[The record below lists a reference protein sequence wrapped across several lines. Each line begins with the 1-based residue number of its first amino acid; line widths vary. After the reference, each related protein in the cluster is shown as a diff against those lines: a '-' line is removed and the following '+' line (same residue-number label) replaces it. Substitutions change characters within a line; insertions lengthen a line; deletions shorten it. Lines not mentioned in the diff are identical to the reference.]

1 MTAVRQKEIN
11 QRQQALLQ
19 MMLQKA
25 GLTKCQIY
33 TVAERRWVNAN
44 LDLLNA
50 EEKKEYADVLA
61 L

>member
-1 MTAVRQKEIN
+1 MTAIKQKEIN

-25 GLTKCQIY
+25 GLTKRQIY

-50 EEKKEYADVLA
+50 EEKREFADVLA

>member
-1 MTAVRQKEIN
+1 MTAIKQKEIN

-25 GLTKCQIY
+25 GLTKRQIY

-44 LDLLNA
+44 LDLLSA
-50 EEKKEYADVLA
+50 EEKREFADVLA